1 MPLTALQRTLAAQ
14 FVQMT
19 ATNDKV
25 AQKFL
30 KNANWKLDVA
40 ADAYFNG
47 NPSLATTSSSSKPKL
62 DKMFTELQD
71 PQEDAPDELGAGSAI
86 EYASSLGV
94 DPENVGIFA
103 LMELVKAPAF
113 GVITRSG
120 FIEGW
125 QGTNAP
131 ATKSGQKDYIQSLVR
146 NLPQDHEL
154 FKRVYRHAFI
164 AGRETPE
171 QRALPLDNALV
182 YWQCFFSGE
191 LPHSKPWVAKSSQSA
206 TATTDF
212 LELWTEYLKNNWSRT
227 VSKDMWNQTHDF
239 AIKSTADPTLNFWTP
254 EGSWPSVI
262 DGFVDWLRAKG
273 IGVASGME
281 VDS

>member
-1 MPLTALQRTLAAQ
+1 MPLTAVQKTLSAQ

-40 ADAYFNG
+40 ADAYFSS
-47 NPSLATTSSSSKPKL
+47 NPSMATSSSSKPKL
-62 DKMFTELQD
+62 DKMFSDLQD
-71 PQEDAPDELGAGSAI
+71 TQEDSPDELGAGSAI

-94 DPENVGIFA
+94 DPESVGIFV

-125 QGTNAP
+125 QATNAP
-131 ATKSGQKDYIQSLVR
+131 ASKSGQKDYIQSLIR
-146 NLPQDHEL
+146 NLPHDHEL

-171 QRALPLDNALV
+171 QRALPLENALV
-182 YWQCFFSGE
+182 YWQCFFGSE
-191 LPHSKPWVAKSSQSA
+191 MPHSKPWVAKSSQSGG
-206 TATTDF
+206 TTDF
-212 LELWTEYLKNNWSRT
+212 LDLWTEYLKNNWSRT
-227 VSKDMWNQTHDF
+227 VSKDMWNQTLDF
-239 AIKSTADPTLNFWTP
+239 AVKSTADSTLSFWTP

-262 DGFVDWLRAKG
+262 DGFVEWLRSKG